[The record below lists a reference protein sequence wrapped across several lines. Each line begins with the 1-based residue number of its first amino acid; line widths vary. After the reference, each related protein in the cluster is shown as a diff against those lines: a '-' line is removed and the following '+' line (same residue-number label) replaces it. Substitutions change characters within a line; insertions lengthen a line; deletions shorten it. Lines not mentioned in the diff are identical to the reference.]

1 MSGQKNHYPGLT
13 MAEKS
18 NNVAVPK
25 FVDECSLSKGVE
37 VGDILK
43 FRKEAVLYVQ
53 PCVSEKGK
61 LMADIEL
68 KREEVGTQALD
79 PATLCS
85 LLEIHRRRFSY
96 LKCSPKLGVAKLV
109 WKGREISIF
118 KNSKL
123 KIQRAIDK
131 EEILRVANSV
141 ARLVWGAVI
150 CDVCGE
156 PTINCASGKCGKC
169 ISETKAANVPLDELP
184 NSELLLEG
192 RLDLEKAEGLKQG
205 PQEEFERIL
214 RAAKYLALFFTIEAP
229 RKDEAVLGLVLLG
242 EAGRLEDVHFSRFD
256 KLSR

>member
-1 MSGQKNHYPGLT
+1 LRHQKPLPRGRV
-13 MAEKS
+13 MVEKS
-18 NNVAVPK
+18 SQMAVPK
-25 FVDECSLSKGVE
+25 FVDECSLTKGVE

-43 FRKEAVLYVQ
+43 FRKEAILYVQ
-53 PCVSEKGK
+53 PCVSERGK

-79 PATLCS
+79 PTKLCS

-96 LKCSPKLGVAKLV
+96 LKCSPNLGVAKLV

-123 KIQRAIDK
+123 KIQRALDK

-150 CDVCGE
+150 CNVCGE

-169 ISETKAANVPLDELP
+169 ISEDEATNVPLEELP
-184 NSELLLEG
+184 NAALLIEG
-192 RLDLEKAEGLKQG
+192 RSNLKKAVQAFEQG
-205 PQEEFERIL
+205 AQEEFERAL
-214 RAAKYLALFFTIEAP
+214 QTAKYLALFFTIEAP
-229 RKDEAVLGLVLLG
+229 GKDEAVLGLVLLG
-242 EAGRLEDVHFSRFD
+242 EAERVEDTHRSKIRT
-256 KLSR
+256 K

>member
-1 MSGQKNHYPGLT
+1 MRRQKPLPRSRI
-13 MAEKS
+13 MVEKPTHM
-18 NNVAVPK
+18 AVPK
-25 FVDECSLSKGVE
+25 FVDECSLTKGVE

-53 PCVSEKGK
+53 PCVSERGK

-68 KREEVGTQALD
+68 KREEVDTQTLD
-79 PATLCS
+79 PTTLCS

-96 LKCSPKLGVAKLV
+96 LKCSPSLGVAKLV

-123 KIQRAIDK
+123 KIQRALDK

-150 CDVCGE
+150 CNVCGE

-169 ISETKAANVPLDELP
+169 ILEEKATNVPLEELP
-184 NSELLLEG
+184 NAALLIEG
-192 RLDLEKAEGLKQG
+192 RSNLEKSVKASEQG
-205 PQEEFERIL
+205 VPEEFERAL
-214 RAAKYLALFFTIEAP
+214 QTAKYLALFFTIEAP

-242 EAGRLEDVHFSRFD
+242 EAERVEDVHRF
-256 KLSR
+256 KIRT

>member
-1 MSGQKNHYPGLT
+1 MV
-13 MAEKS
+13 EKPTHMGG
-18 NNVAVPK
+18 PK
-25 FVDECSLSKGVE
+25 FVDECSLTKGVE

-53 PCVSEKGK
+53 PCVSERGK

-68 KREEVGTQALD
+68 KREEVDTQALD
-79 PATLCS
+79 PATLCW

-96 LKCSPKLGVAKLV
+96 LKCSPNLGVAKLV

-123 KIQRAIDK
+123 KIQRALDK

-150 CDVCGE
+150 CNVCGK

-169 ISETKAANVPLDELP
+169 ISKEKVTDAPLEEPP
-184 NSELLLEG
+184 NSALLVEG
-192 RLDLEKAEGLKQG
+192 RSNLEKAVKASEQG
-205 PQEEFERIL
+205 AQEEFERAL
-214 RAAKYLALFFTIEAP
+214 QTAKYLALFFTVEAP
-229 RKDEAVLGLVLLG
+229 RKDEAILGLVLLG
-242 EAGRLEDVHFSRFD
+242 NAEQMENVHRSKIRT
-256 KLSR
+256 

>member
-1 MSGQKNHYPGLT
+1 MV
-13 MAEKS
+13 EKPTHM
-18 NNVAVPK
+18 AVPK
-25 FVDECSLSKGVE
+25 FVDECSLTEGVE

-53 PCVSEKGK
+53 PCVSERGK

-68 KREEVGTQALD
+68 KREIGTQALD
-79 PATLCS
+79 PVTLCS

-96 LKCSPKLGVAKLV
+96 LKCSPNLGVAKLV

-123 KIQRAIDK
+123 KIQRALDK

-150 CDVCGE
+150 CNVCGE

-169 ISETKAANVPLDELP
+169 ISDEKATSVPLEEIP
-184 NSELLLEG
+184 NAALLVEG
-192 RLDLEKAEGLKQG
+192 RLNLEKAVEALEQG
-205 PQEEFERIL
+205 TQEEFERIL
-214 RAAKYLALFFTIEAP
+214 RAAKYLALFFTIEAAS
-229 RKDEAVLGLVLLG
+229 KDEAVLGLVLLG
-242 EAGRLEDVHFSRFD
+242 EAEKVEDVHRSKIRT
-256 KLSR
+256 

>member
-1 MSGQKNHYPGLT
+1 

-18 NNVAVPK
+18 SQMVVPK
-25 FVDECSLSKGVE
+25 FVDECSLTKGVE

-53 PCVSEKGK
+53 PCVSERGK

-68 KREEVGTQALD
+68 KREEVDTQTLD
-79 PATLCS
+79 SATLCS

-96 LKCSPKLGVAKLV
+96 LKCSPNLGVAKLV

-123 KIQRAIDK
+123 KIQRALDK

-150 CDVCGE
+150 CNVCGE

-169 ISETKAANVPLDELP
+169 ISEEKATNVPLEELP
-184 NSELLLEG
+184 NAAILIEVRSN
-192 RLDLEKAEGLKQG
+192 LEKAVEALEQG
-205 PQEEFERIL
+205 AMEEFEGIL

-242 EAGRLEDVHFSRFD
+242 EAEQVENVHRSKIRT
-256 KLSR
+256 

>member
-1 MSGQKNHYPGLT
+1 MV
-13 MAEKS
+13 EKPTHM
-18 NNVAVPK
+18 VVPK
-25 FVDECSLSKGVE
+25 FLEECSLTKGVE

-53 PCVSEKGK
+53 PCVSERGK

-68 KREEVGTQALD
+68 KREEVDTQALD

-85 LLEIHRRRFSY
+85 LLEIHRRRFSH
-96 LKCSPKLGVAKLV
+96 LKCSPSLGVAKIV

-123 KIQRAIDK
+123 KIQRALDK

-150 CDVCGE
+150 CNVCGE

-169 ISETKAANVPLDELP
+169 ISEEKANNVSLEELP
-184 NSELLLEG
+184 NAALLVEG
-192 RLDLEKAEGLKQG
+192 RLNLEKAVEALEQG
-205 PQEEFERIL
+205 ALEEFERIL
-214 RAAKYLALFFTIEAP
+214 RAAKYLALFFTIEAS

-242 EAGRLEDVHFSRFD
+242 EAERVEDVHRF
-256 KLSR
+256 KIRT